1 MRIRTILL
9 IATVITLFALLTV
22 GAYVTVAGDGDAC
35 GSSVPN
41 DYPLCQGHFLPPPV
55 LGAIAEY
62 SHRVLA
68 SLSSLFLIITTF
80 LFWRSKDPPVAAKQS
95 LYVASLLI
103 IAEIILGAAVVATIE
118 PPWLVTI
125 HQANALIVFGFAVAA
140 LASDRRGL
148 RTVLSSPN

>member
-1 MRIRTILL
+1 MRIRMILL

-41 DYPLCQGHFLPPPV
+41 DYPLCQGHFLPPPI

-68 SLSSLFLIITTF
+68 SLSSLFLIITAF

-125 HQANALIVFGFAVAA
+125 HQANALLVFGFAVAA